1 MVHKEQKF
9 KAGSEVFSEDGQA
22 AEYVARIPEGH
33 VVRPMVEAYYGDEE
47 YTHAGD
53 PVTWRAVFKQ
63 PPVAKYSEEL
73 KALHVEIAAA
83 RKALNE
89 SREVERAEERQR
101 AAKFKKTGI
110 LKGIEDFIDGKI
122 THYVDHES
130 PYSPPSIIAV
140 ADAISGGDNSRY
152 RQSLR
157 LLTLGGDLRDG
168 KLTWIL
174 NQYSDGSGNSGRN
187 VTPCKTLEE
196 AEAIVKKAVI
206 AHLANSSAQYR
217 SSSWIDAAD
226 NLAIA
231 VPHAYRKELAEK
243 RLHDLT
249 NSHNANYARNQ
260 VISYQ
265 KQVDDIAAEITKL
278 QEFLSPQVPA

>member
-1 MVHKEQKF
+1 MEQKF

-33 VVRPMVEAYYGDEE
+33 IVRPMVEAYCGDEE

-73 KALHVEIAAA
+73 KSLHVEIATARAA
-83 RKALNE
+83 LDKVRDD
-89 SREVERAEERQR
+89 ERADERQR
-101 AAKFKKTGI
+101 AAKLKKTGI

-122 THYVDHES
+122 THYVDHKS
-130 PYSPPSIIAV
+130 PYSPPEIIAV
-140 ADAISGGDNSRY
+140 ADAISAGDNGKY

-174 NQYSDGSGNSGRN
+174 NQYSDGSGNSGRH
-187 VTPCKTLEE
+187 VTPCKSLEE
-196 AEAIVKKAVI
+196 AEAIVKKAII
-206 AHLANSSAQYR
+206 AHFANSSSQYR
-217 SSSWIDAAD
+217 SASWVDAAD
-226 NLAIA
+226 KLGIA
-231 VPHAYRKELAEK
+231 VPPAYRKELAEK

-260 VISYQ
+260 VVVYQ
-265 KQVDDIAAEITKL
+265 KQIDDNATEIAKL
-278 QEFLSPQVPA
+278 QAFLAPQVPA